1 VGITDHRE
9 VAVGTDDKMA
19 NKAQEMK
26 GKVKETTGRATDD
39 EQLEA
44 EGRADQV
51 SGSLKQAG
59 EKVKDAVS
67 GLSPRRDHR

>member
-1 VGITDHRE
+1 M
-9 VAVGTDDKMA
+9 GTDDKIA
-19 NKAQEMK
+19 NKAEEMK
-26 GKVKETTGRATDD
+26 GKAKETAGRATDD

-44 EGRADQV
+44 EGRADQM

-67 GLSPRRDHR
+67 SLSPRRHPR